1 MMAGAA
7 RVKPEVFAGGA
18 SRRGL
23 LLLVVPFAFLALFF
37 FYPLLAILRL
47 SFSTLGG
54 SQPFALRSILTPL
67 GFTLWQAALST
78 LLTLAVGLPGAYLF
92 ARFEFPGKPLLRAL
106 TTLPFVLPTVVV
118 AVAFNALLGPRGWL
132 NLGLMAVSGAT
143 APPIQFLNTVWAIL
157 AAHVFY
163 NTAIVLRLVGNAWAH
178 LDRRLV
184 HAARMLGASPWRAWW
199 EVTLPL
205 LRPSILAALVLVF
218 LFDFSSFGV
227 VLMLGGPRFATLEV
241 AIYTQALHL
250 LNLRLAALLSLIQ
263 IACTLSLTLVYAQI
277 TRQVM
282 APSAP
287 RAAHETSQ
295 PSAAPRRRLAMVL
308 LVALLLVLLVAPLA
322 ALAARSIARLE
333 PDRGQGSNVS
343 AGLTLAYYRELFVN
357 RRQALFYVP
366 PIAAVRNSLAYA
378 AATVVIALALGLPA
392 ASALTRTSRFGRVL
406 DALLMLPLGTSAV
419 TLGLGFVVAL
429 DKPPLDLRASPLLVP
444 LAHSLVALPFVVR
457 SLQPALASI
466 PDRLRMAAASLGA
479 SPWRVWREVDLP
491 IVARAVSVAAA
502 FAFTISMGEF
512 GATSLVARPE
522 YPTVPIAIFRFL
534 SQPGALNYGQALAMA
549 TLLMA
554 LTLAGIL
561 VIERLRLPGVGEF

>member
-1 MMAGAA
+1 MMAGAG
-7 RVKPEVFAGGA
+7 RVPQASYGAGG
-18 SRRGL
+18 SRRWL
-23 LLLVVPFAFLALFF
+23 LLLVLPLAFLALFF
-37 FYPLLAILRL
+37 FYPLLSILRL
-47 SFSTLGG
+47 SLSAAGE
-54 SQPFALRSILTPL
+54 SQPLVLRSILDPL

-78 LLTLAVGLPGAYLF
+78 VLTFAVGLPGAYLF
-92 ARFEFPGKPLLRAL
+92 ARFDFPGKRLLRAL

-132 NLGLMAVSGAT
+132 NLGLMALSGAS
-143 APPIQFLNTVWAIL
+143 APPIQFINTLWAIL

-163 NTAIVLRLVGNAWAH
+163 NTAVVLRLVGNAWAH
-178 LDRRLV
+178 LDPRLT
-184 HAARMLGASPWRAWW
+184 HAARVLGASPWRAWR

-250 LNLRLAALLSLIQ
+250 LNLPLAALLSLIQ
-263 IACTLSLTLVYAQI
+263 IACTLSLTTLYA
-277 TRQVM
+277 RLAPQVS

-287 RAAHETSQ
+287 RAAEEASQ
-295 PSAAPRRRLAMVL
+295 RPVAPRRRLAAVL
-308 LVALLLVLLVAPLA
+308 LVGLLLVLLVAPLV

-333 PDRGQGSNVS
+333 PDRGQRTSVS
-343 AGLTLAYYRELFVN
+343 AGLTLSYYRELFVN
-357 RRQALFYVP
+357 RREALFYVP
-366 PIAAVRNSLAYA
+366 PIAAVRNSLGYA
-378 AATVVIALALGLPA
+378 AATVIIALALGLPA
-392 ASALTRTSRFGRVL
+392 ASALARASCFGRQV

-429 DKPPLDLRASPLLVP
+429 DTPPLDLRASPLLVP

-457 SLQPALASI
+457 TLQPALASI
-466 PDRLRMAAASLGA
+466 PERLRMAAATLGA

-549 TLLMA
+549 TLLMGM
-554 LTLAGIL
+554 TLAGIL

>member
-1 MMAGAA
+1 MALS
-7 RVKPEVFAGGA
+7 GA
-18 SRRGL
+18 S
-23 LLLVVPFAFLALFF
+23 V
-37 FYPLLAILRL
+37 
-47 SFSTLGG
+47 
-54 SQPFALRSILTPL
+54 
-67 GFTLWQAALST
+67 
-78 LLTLAVGLPGAYLF
+78 
-92 ARFEFPGKPLLRAL
+92 
-106 TTLPFVLPTVVV
+106 
-118 AVAFNALLGPRGWL
+118 
-132 NLGLMAVSGAT
+132 
-143 APPIQFLNTVWAIL
+143 PPIQFINTLWAIL

-163 NTAIVLRLVGNAWAH
+163 NTAVVLRLVGNAWAH
-178 LDRRLV
+178 LDPRLV
-184 HAARMLGASPWRAWW
+184 HAARVLGASPWRAWR

-205 LRPSILAALVLVF
+205 LRPSIVAALVLVF

-250 LNLRLAALLSLIQ
+250 LNLPLAALLSLIQ
-263 IACTLSLTLVYAQI
+263 IACTLTLTTLYARLAPRLS
-277 TRQVM
+277 T
-282 APSAP
+282 PSAP
-287 RAAHETSQ
+287 RAAEEASRR
-295 PSAAPRRRLAMVL
+295 PVGPRQRLAAVL
-308 LVALLLVLLVAPLA
+308 LVGLLLVLLVAPLA

-333 PDRGQGSNVS
+333 PNRGQQTSVS
-343 AGLTLAYYRELFVN
+343 AGLTLSYYRELFVN
-357 RRQALFYVP
+357 RREALFYVP
-366 PIAAVRNSLAYA
+366 PIAAVRNSLGYA

-392 ASALTRTSRFGRVL
+392 ASALARTSRFGRPV

-429 DKPPLDLRASPLLVP
+429 DTPPLDLRASPLLVP

-457 SLQPALASI
+457 TLQPALASI
-466 PDRLRMAAASLGA
+466 PERLRMAAATLGA

-549 TLLMA
+549 TLLMG

-561 VIERLRLPGVGEF
+561 IIERLRLPGVGEF

>member
-1 MMAGAA
+1 MAGAG
-7 RVKPEVFAGGA
+7 RVPQASYGAGG
-18 SRRGL
+18 SRRLL
-23 LLLVVPFAFLALFF
+23 LLLVLPLAFLALFF
-37 FYPLLAILRL
+37 FYPLLSILRL
-47 SFSTLGG
+47 SLSAAGE
-54 SQPFALRSILTPL
+54 SQPLVLRSILDPL

-78 LLTLAVGLPGAYLF
+78 VLTFAVGLPGAYLF
-92 ARFEFPGKPLLRAL
+92 ARFDFPGKRLLRAL

-132 NLGLMAVSGAT
+132 NLGLMALSGAS
-143 APPIQFLNTVWAIL
+143 APPIQFINTLWAIL

-163 NTAIVLRLVGNAWAH
+163 NTAVVLRLVGNAWAH
-178 LDRRLV
+178 LDPRLT
-184 HAARMLGASPWRAWW
+184 HAARVLGASPWRAWR

-250 LNLRLAALLSLIQ
+250 LNLPLAALLSLIQ
-263 IACTLSLTLVYAQI
+263 IACTLSLTTLYA
-277 TRQVM
+277 RLAPQVS

-287 RAAHETSQ
+287 RAAEEASQ
-295 PSAAPRRRLAMVL
+295 RPVAPRRRLAAVL
-308 LVALLLVLLVAPLA
+308 LVGLLLVLLVAPLV

-333 PDRGQGSNVS
+333 PDRGQRTSVS
-343 AGLTLAYYRELFVN
+343 AGLTLSYYRELFVN
-357 RRQALFYVP
+357 RREALFYVP
-366 PIAAVRNSLAYA
+366 PIAAVRNSLGYA
-378 AATVVIALALGLPA
+378 AATVIIALALGLPA
-392 ASALTRTSRFGRVL
+392 ASALARASRFGRQV

-429 DKPPLDLRASPLLVP
+429 DTPPLDLRASPLLVP

-457 SLQPALASI
+457 TLQPALASI
-466 PDRLRMAAASLGA
+466 PERLRMAAATLGA

-491 IVARAVSVAAA
+491 IVARAASVAAA

-522 YPTVPIAIFRFL
+522 YPTVPVAIFRFL

-549 TLLMA
+549 TLLMG

>member
-1 MMAGAA
+1 MIVRAV
-7 RVKPEVFAGGA
+7 RVAQGSYGAGGA
-18 SRRGL
+18 RRSF
-23 LLLVVPFAFLALFF
+23 LLLVLPLAFLALFF
-37 FYPLLAILRL
+37 FYPLFTILRL
-47 SFSTLGG
+47 SLSAVGET
-54 SQPFALRSILTPL
+54 QPLALSSILDPL
-67 GFTLWQAALST
+67 GFTLWQASLST
-78 LLTLAVGLPGAYLF
+78 LLTFAVGLPGAYLF
-92 ARFEFPGKPLLRAL
+92 ARFEFPGKRLLRAL

-132 NLGLMAVSGAT
+132 NLGLMALSGAS
-143 APPIQFLNTVWAIL
+143 APPIQFINTLWAIL

-163 NTAIVLRLVGNAWAH
+163 NTAVVLRLVGNAWAH
-178 LDRRLV
+178 LDPRLV
-184 HAARMLGASPWRAWW
+184 HAARVLGASPWRAWR

-205 LRPSILAALVLVF
+205 LRPSIVAALILVF

-250 LNLRLAALLSLIQ
+250 LNLPLAALLSLIQ
-263 IACTLSLTLVYAQI
+263 IACTLTLTTLYA
-277 TRQVM
+277 RLAPRVS

-287 RAAHETSQ
+287 RAAEEASQ
-295 PSAAPRRRLAMVL
+295 QPMAPRQRLAAVL
-308 LVALLLVLLVAPLA
+308 LVGLLLVLLVAPLA

-333 PDRGQGSNVS
+333 PDRGQRTSVS
-343 AGLTLAYYRELFVN
+343 AGLTLSYYRELFVN
-357 RRQALFYVP
+357 RREALFYVP
-366 PIAAVRNSLAYA
+366 PIAAVRNSLGYA
-378 AATVVIALALGLPA
+378 AATVIIALALGLPA
-392 ASALTRTSRFGRVL
+392 ASALARTSRFGRQV

-429 DKPPLDLRASPLLVP
+429 DTPPLDLRASPLLVP

-457 SLQPALASI
+457 TLQPALASI
-466 PDRLRMAAASLGA
+466 PERLRMAAASLGA

-549 TLLMA
+549 TLLMG

>member
-1 MMAGAA
+1 MIVRAV
-7 RVKPEVFAGGA
+7 RVAQGSYGAGGA
-18 SRRGL
+18 RRSF
-23 LLLVVPFAFLALFF
+23 LLLVLPLAFLVLFF
-37 FYPLLAILRL
+37 FYPLFTILRL
-47 SFSTLGG
+47 SLSAVGE
-54 SQPFALRSILTPL
+54 SQPLALSSILNPL
-67 GFTLWQAALST
+67 GFTLWQASLST
-78 LLTLAVGLPGAYLF
+78 LLTFAVGLPGAYLF
-92 ARFEFPGKPLLRAL
+92 ARFEFPGKRLLRAL

-132 NLGLMAVSGAT
+132 NLGLMALSGAS
-143 APPIQFLNTVWAIL
+143 APPIQFINTLWAIL

-163 NTAIVLRLVGNAWAH
+163 NTAVVLRLVGNAWAH
-178 LDRRLV
+178 LDPRLV
-184 HAARMLGASPWRAWW
+184 HAARMLGASPWRAWR

-205 LRPSILAALVLVF
+205 LRPSIVAALILVF

-250 LNLRLAALLSLIQ
+250 LNLPLAALLSLIQ
-263 IACTLSLTLVYAQI
+263 IACTLTLTTLYA
-277 TRQVM
+277 RLAPRVS

-287 RAAHETSQ
+287 RAAEEASQ
-295 PSAAPRRRLAMVL
+295 QPMAPRQRLAAVL
-308 LVALLLVLLVAPLA
+308 LVGLLLVLLVAPLA

-333 PDRGQGSNVS
+333 PDRGQRTSVS
-343 AGLTLAYYRELFVN
+343 AGLTLSYYRELFVN
-357 RRQALFYVP
+357 RREALFYVP
-366 PIAAVRNSLAYA
+366 PIAAVRNSLGYA
-378 AATVVIALALGLPA
+378 AATVIIALALGLPA
-392 ASALTRTSRFGRVL
+392 ASALARTSRFGRQV

-429 DKPPLDLRASPLLVP
+429 DTPPLDLRASPLLVP

-457 SLQPALASI
+457 TLQPALASI
-466 PDRLRMAAASLGA
+466 PERLRMAAASLGA

-549 TLLMA
+549 TLLMG

>member
-1 MMAGAA
+1 MIVRAV
-7 RVKPEVFAGGA
+7 RVAQGSYGAGGA
-18 SRRGL
+18 RRSF
-23 LLLVVPFAFLALFF
+23 LLLVLPLAFLVLFF
-37 FYPLLAILRL
+37 FYPLFTILRL
-47 SFSTLGG
+47 SLSAVGE
-54 SQPFALRSILTPL
+54 SQPLALSSILNPL
-67 GFTLWQAALST
+67 GFTLWQALLST
-78 LLTLAVGLPGAYLF
+78 LLTFAVGLPGAYLF
-92 ARFEFPGKPLLRAL
+92 ARFEFPGKRLLRAL

-132 NLGLMAVSGAT
+132 NLGLMALSGAS
-143 APPIQFLNTVWAIL
+143 APPIQFINTLWAIL

-163 NTAIVLRLVGNAWAH
+163 NTAVVLRLVGNAWAH
-178 LDRRLV
+178 LDPRLV
-184 HAARMLGASPWRAWW
+184 HAARMLGASPWRAWR

-205 LRPSILAALVLVF
+205 LRPSIVAALILVF

-250 LNLRLAALLSLIQ
+250 LNLPLAALLSLIQ
-263 IACTLSLTLVYAQI
+263 IACTLTLTTLYA
-277 TRQVM
+277 RLAPRVS

-287 RAAHETSQ
+287 RAAEEASQ
-295 PSAAPRRRLAMVL
+295 QPMAPRQRLAAVL
-308 LVALLLVLLVAPLA
+308 LVGLLLVLLVAPLA

-333 PDRGQGSNVS
+333 PDRGQRTSVS
-343 AGLTLAYYRELFVN
+343 AGLTLSYYRELFVN
-357 RRQALFYVP
+357 RREALFYVP
-366 PIAAVRNSLAYA
+366 PIAAVRNSLGYA
-378 AATVVIALALGLPA
+378 AATVIIALALGLPA
-392 ASALTRTSRFGRVL
+392 ASALARTSRFGRQV

-429 DKPPLDLRASPLLVP
+429 DTPPLDLRASPLLVP

-457 SLQPALASI
+457 TLQPALASI
-466 PDRLRMAAASLGA
+466 PERLRMAAASLGA

-549 TLLMA
+549 TLLMG

>member
-1 MMAGAA
+1 
-7 RVKPEVFAGGA
+7 
-18 SRRGL
+18 L
-23 LLLVVPFAFLALFF
+23 AFLALFF
-37 FYPLLAILRL
+37 FYPLFTILRL
-47 SFSTLGG
+47 SLSAVGE
-54 SQPFALRSILTPL
+54 SQPLALSSILNPL
-67 GFTLWQAALST
+67 GFTLWQASLST
-78 LLTLAVGLPGAYLF
+78 LLTCAVGLPGSYLF
-92 ARFEFPGKPLLRAL
+92 ARFEFPGKRLLRAL

-132 NLGLMAVSGAT
+132 NLGLMALSGASV
-143 APPIQFLNTVWAIL
+143 PPIQFINTLWAIL

-163 NTAIVLRLVGNAWAH
+163 NTAVVLRLVGNAWAH
-178 LDRRLV
+178 LDPRLV
-184 HAARMLGASPWRAWW
+184 HAARVLGASPWRAWR

-205 LRPSILAALVLVF
+205 LRPSIVAALVLVF

-250 LNLRLAALLSLIQ
+250 LNLPLAALLSLIQ
-263 IACTLSLTLVYAQI
+263 IACTLTLTTLYA
-277 TRQVM
+277 RLAPRVSS
-282 APSAP
+282 PSAP
-287 RAAHETSQ
+287 RAAVEASRR
-295 PSAAPRRRLAMVL
+295 PVGPRQRLAAVL
-308 LVALLLVLLVAPLA
+308 LVGLLLVLLVAPLA

-333 PDRGQGSNVS
+333 PIRGQRTSVS
-343 AGLTLAYYRELFVN
+343 AGLTLSYYRELFIN
-357 RRQALFYVP
+357 RREALFYVP
-366 PIAAVRNSLAYA
+366 PIAAVRNSLGYA

-392 ASALTRTSRFGRVL
+392 ASALARTSRFGRQV

-429 DKPPLDLRASPLLVP
+429 DTPPLDLRASPLLVP

-457 SLQPALASI
+457 TLQPALASI
-466 PDRLRMAAASLGA
+466 PERLRMAATTLGA
-479 SPWRVWREVDLP
+479 SPWRAWREVDLP

-549 TLLMA
+549 TLLMG

>member
-1 MMAGAA
+1 MMVRAG
-7 RVKPEVFAGGA
+7 RVPQASLGAGA
-18 SRRGL
+18 SRRSL
-23 LLLVVPFAFLALFF
+23 LLLVVPLTFLALFF
-37 FYPLLAILRL
+37 FYPLLTILRL
-47 SFSTLGG
+47 GLSAVGE
-54 SQPFALRSILTPL
+54 SQPLALSSVLNPL
-67 GFTLWQAALST
+67 GFTLWQASLST
-78 LLTLAVGLPGAYLF
+78 LLTFAVGLPGAYLF
-92 ARFEFPGKPLLRAL
+92 ARFEFPGKRLLRAL

-132 NLGLMAVSGAT
+132 NLGLMALSGASV
-143 APPIQFLNTVWAIL
+143 PPIQFINTLWAIL

-163 NTAIVLRLVGNAWAH
+163 NTAVVLRLGGNAWAH
-178 LDRRLV
+178 LDPRLV
-184 HAARMLGASPWRAWW
+184 HAARVLGASPWRAWR

-205 LRPSILAALVLVF
+205 LRPSIVAALVLVF

-250 LNLRLAALLSLIQ
+250 LNLPLAALLSLIQ
-263 IACTLSLTLVYAQI
+263 IACTLTLTTLYAQLAPRLS
-277 TRQVM
+277 T
-282 APSAP
+282 PSAP
-287 RAAHETSQ
+287 RAAEEASRR
-295 PSAAPRRRLAMVL
+295 PVGPRQRLAAVL
-308 LVALLLVLLVAPLA
+308 LVGLLLVLLVAPLA

-333 PDRGQGSNVS
+333 PNRGQQTSVS
-343 AGLTLAYYRELFVN
+343 AGLTLSYYRELFVN
-357 RRQALFYVP
+357 RREALFYVP
-366 PIAAVRNSLAYA
+366 PIAAVRNSLGYA

-392 ASALTRTSRFGRVL
+392 ASALARTSRFGRPV

-429 DKPPLDLRASPLLVP
+429 DTPPLDLRASPLLVP

-457 SLQPALASI
+457 TLQPALASI
-466 PDRLRMAAASLGA
+466 PERLRMAAATLGA

-549 TLLMA
+549 TLLMG

-561 VIERLRLPGVGEF
+561 IIERLRLPGVGEF

>member
-1 MMAGAA
+1 MIVRAV
-7 RVKPEVFAGGA
+7 RVAQGSYGAGGA
-18 SRRGL
+18 RRSF
-23 LLLVVPFAFLALFF
+23 LLLVLPLAFLALFF
-37 FYPLLAILRL
+37 FYPLFTILRL
-47 SFSTLGG
+47 SLSAVGE
-54 SQPFALRSILTPL
+54 SQPLALSSILNPL
-67 GFTLWQAALST
+67 GFTLWQALLST
-78 LLTLAVGLPGAYLF
+78 LLTFAVGLPGAYLF
-92 ARFEFPGKPLLRAL
+92 ARFEFPGKRLLRAL

-132 NLGLMAVSGAT
+132 NLGLMALSGAS
-143 APPIQFLNTVWAIL
+143 APPIQFINTLWAIL

-163 NTAIVLRLVGNAWAH
+163 NTAVVLRLGGNAWAH
-178 LDRRLV
+178 LDPRLV
-184 HAARMLGASPWRAWW
+184 HAARMLGASPWRAWR

-205 LRPSILAALVLVF
+205 LRPSIVAALILVF

-250 LNLRLAALLSLIQ
+250 LNLPLAALLSLIQ
-263 IACTLSLTLVYAQI
+263 IACTLTLTTLYA
-277 TRQVM
+277 RLAPRVS

-287 RAAHETSQ
+287 RAAEEASQ
-295 PSAAPRRRLAMVL
+295 QPMAPRQRLAAVL
-308 LVALLLVLLVAPLA
+308 LVGLLLVLLVAPLA

-333 PDRGQGSNVS
+333 PDRGQRTSVS
-343 AGLTLAYYRELFVN
+343 AGLTLSYYRELFVN
-357 RRQALFYVP
+357 RREALFYVP
-366 PIAAVRNSLAYA
+366 PIAAVRNSLGYA
-378 AATVVIALALGLPA
+378 AATVIIALALGLPA
-392 ASALTRTSRFGRVL
+392 ASALARTSRFGRQV

-429 DKPPLDLRASPLLVP
+429 DTPPLDLRASPLLVP

-457 SLQPALASI
+457 TLQPALASI
-466 PDRLRMAAASLGA
+466 PERLRMAAASLGA

-549 TLLMA
+549 TLLMG

>member
-1 MMAGAA
+1 MMVRAA
-7 RVKPEVFAGGA
+7 RVPQASLGAGG
-18 SRRGL
+18 SRRSF
-23 LLLVVPFAFLALFF
+23 LLLVLPLAFLALFF
-37 FYPLLAILRL
+37 FYPLFTILRL
-47 SFSTLGG
+47 SLSAAGEA
-54 SQPFALRSILTPL
+54 QPLALSSVFRPL

-78 LLTLAVGLPGAYLF
+78 LLTFMVGLPGAYLF
-92 ARFEFPGKPLLRAL
+92 ARFEFPGKRVLRAL

-132 NLGLMAVSGAT
+132 NLGLMALSGASV
-143 APPIQFLNTVWAIL
+143 PPIQFINTLWAIL

-163 NTAIVLRLVGNAWAH
+163 NTAVVLRLVGNAWAH
-178 LDRRLV
+178 LDPRLV
-184 HAARMLGASPWRAWW
+184 HAARVLGASPWRAWR

-205 LRPSILAALVLVF
+205 LRPSIVAALVLVF

-250 LNLRLAALLSLIQ
+250 LNLPLAALLSLIQ
-263 IACTLSLTLVYAQI
+263 IACTLTLTTLYA
-277 TRQVM
+277 RLAPRVSS
-282 APSAP
+282 PSAP
-287 RAAHETSQ
+287 RAAQEASQ
-295 PSAAPRRRLAMVL
+295 RPATPRQRLAA
-308 LVALLLVLLVAPLA
+308 VALVGLLLLLLVAPLA

-333 PDRGQGSNVS
+333 PDRAQRTSVS
-343 AGLTLAYYRELFVN
+343 AGLTLSYYRELFVN
-357 RRQALFYVP
+357 RHEAMFYVP
-366 PIAAVRNSLAYA
+366 PIAAVRNSLGYA
-378 AATVVIALALGLPA
+378 VATVIIALALGLPA
-392 ASALTRTSRFGRVL
+392 ASALARTSRFGRQV

-429 DKPPLDLRASPLLVP
+429 DSPPLDLRASPLLVP

-457 SLQPALASI
+457 TLQPALASI
-466 PDRLRMAAASLGA
+466 PERLRMAAATLGA

-549 TLLMA
+549 TLLMG

>member
-1 MMAGAA
+1 MMSGAG
-7 RVKPEVFAGGA
+7 RVPQASYGAGG
-18 SRRGL
+18 SRRSL
-23 LLLVVPFAFLALFF
+23 LLLVLPLAFLALFF
-37 FYPLLAILRL
+37 FYPLLSILRL
-47 SFSTLGG
+47 SLSATGE
-54 SQPFALRSILTPL
+54 SQPLALSSILAPL

-78 LLTLAVGLPGAYLF
+78 LLTFAVGMPSAYLF
-92 ARFEFPGKPLLRAL
+92 ARFEFPGKRLLRAL

-132 NLGLMAVSGAT
+132 NLGLMTLSGANT
-143 APPIQFLNTVWAIL
+143 PPIQFINTLWAIL

-163 NTAIVLRLVGNAWAH
+163 NTAVVLRLVGNAWAH
-178 LDRRLV
+178 LDPRLGL
-184 HAARMLGASPWRAWW
+184 AARVLGASPWRAWR

-205 LRPSILAALVLVF
+205 LRPAILAALVLVF

-250 LNLRLAALLSLIQ
+250 LNLPLAALLSLIQ
-263 IACTLSLTLVYAQI
+263 IACTLSLTTLYARLAPQLS
-277 TRQVM
+277 

-287 RAAHETSQ
+287 RAAEEASQ
-295 PSAAPRRRLAMVL
+295 QPVAPRQRLAAVL
-308 LVALLLVLLVAPLA
+308 LVGLLLVLLVAPLA
-322 ALAARSIARLE
+322 ALAARSVARME
-333 PDRGQGSNVS
+333 PDRGQRTSVS
-343 AGLTLAYYRELFVN
+343 AGLTLSYYRELFIN
-357 RRQALFYVP
+357 RREALFYVP
-366 PIAAVRNSLAYA
+366 PIAAVRNSLGYA
-378 AATVVIALALGLPA
+378 AATVIIALALGLPA
-392 ASALTRTSRFGRVL
+392 ASALARTSRFGRQV

-429 DKPPLDLRASPLLVP
+429 DTPPLDLRASPLLVP

-457 SLQPALASI
+457 TLQPALASI
-466 PDRLRMAAASLGA
+466 PERLRMAAATLGA
-479 SPWRVWREVDLP
+479 SPWHVWREVDLP

-549 TLLMA
+549 TLLMG

>member
-1 MMAGAA
+1 VGESQ
-7 RVKPEVFAGGA
+7 P
-18 SRRGL
+18 
-23 LLLVVPFAFLALFF
+23 LAL
-37 FYPLLAILRL
+37 
-47 SFSTLGG
+47 S
-54 SQPFALRSILTPL
+54 SILNPL
-67 GFTLWQAALST
+67 GFTLWQASLST
-78 LLTLAVGLPGAYLF
+78 LLTCAVGLPGSYLF
-92 ARFEFPGKPLLRAL
+92 ARFEFPGKRLLRAL

-132 NLGLMAVSGAT
+132 NLGLMALSGASV
-143 APPIQFLNTVWAIL
+143 PPIQFINTLWAIL

-163 NTAIVLRLVGNAWAH
+163 NTAVVLRLVGNAWAH
-178 LDRRLV
+178 LDPRLV
-184 HAARMLGASPWRAWW
+184 HAARVLGASPWRAWR

-205 LRPSILAALVLVF
+205 LRPSIVAALVLVF

-250 LNLRLAALLSLIQ
+250 LNLPLAALLSLIQ
-263 IACTLSLTLVYAQI
+263 IACTLTLTTLYA
-277 TRQVM
+277 RLAPRVSS
-282 APSAP
+282 PSAP
-287 RAAHETSQ
+287 RAAVEASRR
-295 PSAAPRRRLAMVL
+295 PVGPRQRLAAVL
-308 LVALLLVLLVAPLA
+308 LVGLLLVLLVAPLA

-333 PDRGQGSNVS
+333 PNRGQRTSVS
-343 AGLTLAYYRELFVN
+343 AGLTLSYYRELFVN
-357 RRQALFYVP
+357 RREALFYVP
-366 PIAAVRNSLAYA
+366 PIAAVRNSLGYA

-392 ASALTRTSRFGRVL
+392 ASALARTSRFGRQV

-429 DKPPLDLRASPLLVP
+429 DTPPLDLRASPLLVP

-457 SLQPALASI
+457 TLQPALASI
-466 PDRLRMAAASLGA
+466 PERLRMAAATLGS
-479 SPWRVWREVDLP
+479 SPWRAWREVDLP

-549 TLLMA
+549 TLLMG